1 MTKVAEFFAMDGDEL
16 ESRLVE
22 ARRELLNLRFQLA
35 TGQLDNVAQIKGV
48 RRDVARIMTVLREME
63 IAETEGVRFEA
74 PAPQPA
80 RVRAQ
85 RRDREIAEARGD
97 EEIEVGADDEIE
109 PAPRRR
115 RSSRVEE
122 IAEETPVVDDVAI
135 DDAVVHGAG
144 ADELVVEEVPPE
156 CEEAVRDEPEPAP
169 ARTRGRRS
177 RKAEESPEPLQEAS
191 DPAPARTRG
200 RRSRKVEAV
209 EAPPL
214 DEAPEAAP
222 ARTRGRRSRKAEDNA
237 DPQSANEEQ

>member
-85 RRDREIAEARGD
+85 RRDREIAEALGD

-115 RSSRVEE
+115 RSSKVEE
-122 IAEETPVVDDVAI
+122 IAEETPAVDDVAV
-135 DDAVVHGAG
+135 DDAVVQGAG
-144 ADELVVEEVPPE
+144 ADELAVEEVTPE
-156 CEEAVRDEPEPAP
+156 GEDTVRDEPEPAP
-169 ARTRGRRS
+169 GRTRGRRS
-177 RKAEESPEPLQEAS
+177 RKAE
-191 DPAPARTRG
+191 
-200 RRSRKVEAV
+200 AV
-209 EAPPL
+209 QAAAPL
-214 DEAPEAAP
+214 DEAPEPAP

-237 DPQSANEEQ
+237 DPPSANEEQ